1 MRMKKNIYVKLSLR
15 IILAVSIVMLFLSVF
30 YYFELPNSKSPQ
42 AVKGYLD
49 LSAWDFTA
57 EKTVF
62 LNGEWDFYPG
72 RLLQPTALLSEP
84 HGFIKVPGG
93 WKTKGEAYV
102 QPDRG
107 NGTYHLSVKL
117 PKLQEPFALK
127 IQNIWMAHRLFING
141 ELVKEEGVPAD
152 NLQDYRPENTP
163 YLIVL
168 EPGEE
173 LELVIQVSNQ
183 VFYTGGI
190 SQPIRIG
197 TKQYMET
204 KEKID
209 FSLDVAE
216 VLLFLFFGIYHVQIY
231 QMRYK
236 EAAYL
241 YSGLFLIARSVNLAT
256 MGEKV
261 LMQLLRGL
269 PFDVAYKLL
278 DFSLFL
284 SLVALILF
292 IQSLE
297 PKAIKRRTLN
307 ILLLPIFVFI
317 GLVLLAPYHFYMI
330 FKLSITFYADTF
342 LLFYMLRFIQILF
355 YKNKRRLP
363 ANESVYVA
371 LCVVFVG
378 TNILDSLLFYSGYT
392 NDSLISK
399 LSMLGFLLC
408 MNLFLARRFT
418 NKMDEIHD
426 LSEQL
431 IKAGEIKDEFLA
443 RTSHEL
449 KTPLHGIMN
458 IADHLLKEVE
468 STLSPAQRENLALIQ
483 DTSAKLSLLVND
495 LIDVIKL
502 RHEDLQLKLMTVD
515 LYVVIQ
521 VVFQLLSFD
530 LQGKELK
537 LLNKVRS
544 MTFVEADENRL
555 RQILYNISSN
565 AMKYTEKGEIVAR
578 VKEDSGDIVLTISD
592 TGRGIPKEQWEQL
605 FKDFNHDALPDWEYK
620 QGMGLGLYI
629 SRQLARKMKGDVWI
643 SGSIVGE
650 GTSISLRLPKG
661 QFLDS
666 GTPTEPM
673 LEKKIYEPR
682 TMHFDTNADIKQILL
697 VDDEPTNIR
706 VLSLMLEREYQISAA
721 YSGEEALKLL
731 QKQEFHLVLADMMM
745 PGMSGIE
752 LTQRIRQ
759 SRSPIE
765 LPIIIAT
772 VRDGEREVELAYQSG
787 ANDYI
792 TKPFTAEEIQWRVRS
807 LLKLTDTMERALKNE
822 IAFLQA
828 QIKPH
833 FIYNALSNIIA
844 LCYEDGERAAELL
857 ALLSQYLRH
866 IFQMDQAHQLLK
878 LQQELDII
886 EIYVEIEQLRFGGR
900 LHYETYIDPAVL
912 HSDIVIPA
920 LLIQPLVEN
929 AIRHGLFNKQGEG
942 TVALSITEGE
952 GFIRVVVEDD
962 GIGMSDDEVYRIL
975 HGKEGKGVGIRNVQ
989 MRIAAFP
996 KATFLIDSELEKGT
1010 KCVLFLPKELI

>member
-1 MRMKKNIYVKLSLR
+1 MRMKKSIYAKLSMR
-15 IILAVSIVMLFLSVF
+15 IVIVVGIIMLFLAVF
-30 YYFELPNSKSPQ
+30 YYSELPNSKSPQ

-49 LSAWDFTA
+49 LSDWDFTI
-57 EKTVF
+57 KNTVF

-72 RLLQPTALLSEP
+72 KLLQPEELLSETP
-84 HGFIKVPGG
+84 ASIKVPRG
-93 WKTKGEAYV
+93 WKTKNEAYV

-117 PKLQEPFALK
+117 PKSQESFALK

-141 ELVKEEGVPAD
+141 ELVKEKGVPAD
-152 NLQDYRPENTP
+152 NLEDYRPENTP

-173 LELVIQVSNQ
+173 IELVIQVSNQ

-197 TKQYMET
+197 TKQHMET
-204 KEKID
+204 KEKVD

-216 VLLFLFFGIYHVQIY
+216 IFLFLLFGIYHIQIY
-231 QMRYK
+231 QMRQK
-236 EAAYL
+236 ETAYL
-241 YSGLFLIARSVNLAT
+241 YSGIFLIARSITLAT

-261 LMQLLRGL
+261 LMQLIGALS
-269 PFDVAYKLL
+269 FVVAYKLL
-278 DFSLFL
+278 DFTLFL
-284 SLVALILF
+284 SLVSLVQF

-297 PKAIKRRTLN
+297 PKAIKKRTLN
-307 ILLLPIFVFI
+307 IILIPILIFL
-317 GLVLLAPYHFYMI
+317 GLVLFTPYHFYML
-330 FKLSITFYADTF
+330 FKRSITIYADT
-342 LLFYMLRFIQILF
+342 LVLIYTLRFIQILF
-355 YKNKRRLP
+355 YEKKRKLP
-363 ANESVYVA
+363 VNELIYVV
-371 LCVVFVG
+371 LCVVFIG
-378 TNILDSLLFYSGYT
+378 ITILNSLLFYSGYT
-392 NDSLISK
+392 NDGVISK

-418 NKMDEIHD
+418 NKMNEIQV
-426 LSEQL
+426 LSKQL

-449 KTPLHGIMN
+449 KMPLHGIIN
-458 IADHLLKEVE
+458 IADHLLKGVQ
-468 STLSPAQRENLALIQ
+468 TNLSPTQREDISLIQ
-483 DTSAKLSLLVND
+483 DTSARLSLLVND
-495 LIDVIKL
+495 LIDIIKL
-502 RHEDLQLKLMTVD
+502 RHEDLQLKLITVD

-530 LQGKELK
+530 LQGKDLR
-537 LLNKVRS
+537 LLNKVKP
-544 MTFVEADENRL
+544 MTFVKADENRL

-565 AMKYTEKGEIVAR
+565 AMKYTEKGEIIAS
-578 VKEDSGDIVLTISD
+578 VKEDSGNIVLTLSD
-592 TGRGIPKEQWEQL
+592 TGRGIPKERWEQL
-605 FKDFNHDALPDWEYK
+605 FEDFNHDALPSWEYK
-620 QGMGLGLYI
+620 QGIGLGLYI

-643 SGSIVGE
+643 SDSVVGE
-650 GTSISLRLPKG
+650 GTIMSLRLPKG
-661 QFLDS
+661 QLSDS
-666 GTPTEPM
+666 STPHEVM
-673 LEKKIYEPR
+673 IEKRIYEPGVV
-682 TMHFDTNADIKQILL
+682 HFDINSSVKQILL
-697 VDDEPTNIR
+697 VDDEPMNIR
-706 VLSLMLEREYQISAA
+706 VLSLILEGEYKISAA
-721 YSGEEALKLL
+721 CSGEEALKLL
-731 QKQEFHLVLADMMM
+731 QEQKFHLVLADTMM

-752 LTQRIRQ
+752 LTQRIRL
-759 SRSPIE
+759 SHSPIE

-772 VRDGEREVELAYQSG
+772 VRDQEHEVELAYQNG

-792 TKPFTAEEIQWRVRS
+792 TKPFAGEEILLRVRS
-807 LLKLTDTMERALKNE
+807 LLKLTDTMERALNNE

-866 IFQMDQAHQLLK
+866 IFQMDQTQQLLT
-878 LQQELDII
+878 LQKELDII
-886 EIYVEIEQLRFGGR
+886 QIYVEIEQLRFGGR

-912 HSDIVIPA
+912 HSSIVIPA

-952 GFIRVVVEDD
+952 GFIRIDVEDD

-975 HGKEGKGVGIRNVQ
+975 HEKGGKGVGIRNVQ
-989 MRIAAFP
+989 MRIDAFP

-1010 KCVLFLPKELI
+1010 KCILFLPKELI